1 MSLEARLEWRSP
13 IAAHIDRLVIEPTAL
28 QDDARLLAAG
38 EGLHHTEEVSLDAAP
53 WCQPAGL
60 ALLEL
65 AAADVRPGLKPMVDR
80 FYPRAAFAKLPGS
93 ARDLRPLKL
102 IAMNAETATLRVDPN
117 HPLAETPA
125 RLNLRRSPYP
135 AAPGV
140 RLADLFSGPGMQVP
154 AADPAATYFAG
165 NAFARGDERGDA
177 AFYAVPRLT
186 QHLDANCRVAS
197 ADFHSRLLLPG
208 MRVLDLMA
216 SCDSH
221 LPAAPADLQVCGLG
235 MNAEE
240 LAANPRLGA
249 RVVQDLNACPAL
261 PWPDASFDSVQ
272 CVASIE
278 YLLRPAEVIAEVLR
292 VLRPGGIF
300 AVSFSDRWF
309 PTKAIRVWGELHSF
323 ERLGLVLSLLRQA
336 GFSGLQTE
344 TLRGVKRPN
353 DDKYISQRNFSDP
366 LFAAWGRK
374 SDSRSGT

>member
-28 QDDARLLAAG
+28 QGDARLLAAG

-102 IAMNAETATLRVDPN
+102 IAVNAETATLRVDPN

-261 PWPDASFDSVQ
+261 PWPDAAACRDEFYRRLVPATADHRSSMLQDLERGRRTEIDACSYCLSWDHMHPQFSWAA
-272 CVASIE
+272 ASSGSSSSA
-278 YLLRPAEVIAEVLR
+278 RWQDCSPSSNR
-292 VLRPGGIF
+292 RR
-300 AVSFSDRWF
+300 SFSAV
-309 PTKAIRVWGELHSF
+309 P
-323 ERLGLVLSLLRQA
+323 RLLQA
-336 GFSGLQTE
+336 CANSGC
-344 TLRGVKRPN
+344 
-353 DDKYISQRNFSDP
+353 
-366 LFAAWGRK
+366 
-374 SDSRSGT
+374 SRIASR